1 MMVYLMSHFYIA
13 VNPGLLLRSFCLQR
27 AEEEVQHHS
36 RAQAG
41 DREGE
46 RAGDHRQRKEA
57 DPRSGPG
64 LLQEL
69 AGSSRDLPE
78 LQLLVISPGVFLFI
92 YSGGFFSQRNVTSCT
107 LTNGGEGSRHF
118 IMKRYK

>member
-1 MMVYLMSHFYIA
+1 MFCVFL
-13 VNPGLLLRSFCLQR
+13 SFWLQR

-46 RAGDHRQRKEA
+46 RAGDHGQRQEA

-69 AGSSRDLPE
+69 AGSGRDLPE
-78 LQLLVISPGVFLFI
+78 FQMLVIRVSFLV
-92 YSGGFFSQRNVTSCT
+92 QRASEEMLQSRT
-107 LTNGGEGSRHF
+107 LTGGSLDT
-118 IMKRYK
+118 K